1 MKYAMYYG
9 GKKILPPDN
18 VKQIYHGPNLIWE
31 RKSGK
36 KISIKK
42 IFEATLEDYRFTRA
56 GLIIPRHLY
65 AGDEHNFYDITGKSG
80 KFTIPSEMAL
90 SGGGSFVFAD
100 KIMYRADDAASV
112 CVTSEDGMS
121 FEYTSLTPA
130 ISDTRAQ
137 WSNYQGD
144 TGGAA
149 IYNHVHRNPT
159 TYGDYAAG
167 GIYPFTRPFAYMKGG
182 KELTNL
188 CYMSNGKVISDAGFF
203 VLSVNENSMVCA
215 DNVTITGGYATG
227 RITERDLK
235 GTEKRVLKE
244 SWAFATYAGNAM
256 TSAEGRG
263 GIMLLGDMLVY
274 ETRENYTA
282 KLIFES
288 ATDGTIYSPPFYAEP
303 DGVMY
308 VNGVYYAQD
317 NADWSKIYVSE
328 DGIQWIAEP
337 VKDESG
343 TGYSLYGAGMTP
355 GAMCSINGACYVF
368 GDTGKTDESG
378 KKVYSVLRIQYGEA

>member
-1 MKYAMYYG
+1 MKYAIYYNG
-9 GKKILPPDN
+9 QKILPPDN
-18 VKQIYHGPNLIWE
+18 VKRIYRGPNLIWE

-42 IFEATLEDYRFTRA
+42 VFEAALEDYRFTRS
-56 GLIIPRHLY
+56 GIIVPRHLY
-65 AGDEHNFYDITGKSG
+65 AGDEHNFYDITGKRG
-80 KFTIPSEMAL
+80 QFTIPEDMAL

-100 KIMYRADDAASV
+100 TIMYRADDAASV
-112 CVTSEDGMS
+112 CVTSEDGVN

-130 ISDTRAQ
+130 ISDTKAQ

-149 IYNHVHRNPT
+149 IYNHLRRNPT

-182 KELTNL
+182 TDLTNL
-188 CYMSNGKVISDAGFF
+188 CYMSHGRVVSDAGFF
-203 VLSVNENSMVCA
+203 VLSVNGDSMVCA

-235 GTEKRVLKE
+235 GNEKRVLKE
-244 SWAFATYAGNAM
+244 SWAFATYAGNAT

-274 ETRENYTA
+274 ETRDNYTA

-288 ATDGTIYSPPFYAEP
+288 AADGTIYNPPFYAEP
-303 DGVMY
+303 AGVMY

-317 NADWSKIYVSE
+317 NTDWSKIYVSE
-328 DGIQWIAEP
+328 DGIQWRAEP
-337 VKDESG
+337 VVDESG

-355 GAMCSINGACYVF
+355 GAMCSINGACYAF
-368 GDTGKTDESG
+368 GDTGKTDENG
-378 KKVYSVLRIQYGEA
+378 KKIYSVLRIQYGEA